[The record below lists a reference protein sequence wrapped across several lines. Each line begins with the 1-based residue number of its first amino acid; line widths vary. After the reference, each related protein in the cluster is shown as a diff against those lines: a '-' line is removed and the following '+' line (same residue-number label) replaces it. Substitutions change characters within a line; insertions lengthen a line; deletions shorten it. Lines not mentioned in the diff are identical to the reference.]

1 MRRKKKENT
10 GYKCQK
16 APEEKEENAVP
27 SLALCCIIK
36 ALMEKEAK
44 IGHWLFCVVVEKAS
58 PQRAN

>member
-1 MRRKKKENT
+1 MRRKTKENT
-10 GYKCQK
+10 GYKCQE
-16 APEEKEENAVP
+16 APEENAVP